1 MKIHF
6 IAIGGAAMHSLAI
19 ALHLKGNKVT
29 GSDDE
34 IFEPARTQ
42 LANNGLLP
50 EAPGWF
56 EEKIQADLDAVIL
69 GMHAR
74 KDNPELK
81 KALGLGIRVYSYPE
95 FLYHETADKTRVV
108 IAGSHGKTTITSMV
122 MHILRENGY
131 RFDYMAGSKLEGFDN
146 MVSLNRDSR
155 IAVFEGDE
163 YLASCLDPRP
173 KFILYQPHIAL
184 ISGIAWD
191 HINVFPTWEN
201 YVDQFRIFIRNMPA
215 EGCLVY
221 CNEDRMLA
229 SVAEE
234 TNPALKKIPYS
245 TPEYTIEQEG
255 VTITDLGIPYH
266 LQIFGRHN
274 MQNLQ
279 GARIIC
285 RQLGV
290 DDKMFYSAITRF
302 KGAGKRLQLLG
313 QKGKTSVF
321 LDFAHSPSKVEATVR
336 AVKEQ
341 FAGRRLVA
349 CLELHT
355 YSSLNKSFLAHYR
368 HTLDAADVALV
379 YYNPETIKHKRL
391 EDISQ
396 GEVIKAFSTRGLQ
409 VFREKEELESFF
421 QNSKWDN
428 SILLLMS
435 SGNFSGLDTKA
446 LAERILSGL

>member
-1 MKIHF
+1 
-6 IAIGGAAMHSLAI
+6 
-19 ALHLKGNKVT
+19 
-29 GSDDE
+29 
-34 IFEPARTQ
+34 
-42 LANNGLLP
+42 
-50 EAPGWF
+50 
-56 EEKIQADLDAVIL
+56 
-69 GMHAR
+69 
-74 KDNPELK
+74 
-81 KALGLGIRVYSYPE
+81 
-95 FLYHETADKTRVV
+95 
-108 IAGSHGKTTITSMV
+108 
-122 MHILRENGY
+122 
-131 RFDYMAGSKLEGFDN
+131 
-146 MVSLNRDSR
+146 
-155 IAVFEGDE
+155 
-163 YLASCLDPRP
+163 
-173 KFILYQPHIAL
+173 
-184 ISGIAWD
+184 
-191 HINVFPTWEN
+191 
-201 YVDQFRIFIRNMPA
+201 
-215 EGCLVY
+215 
-221 CNEDRMLA
+221 
-229 SVAEE
+229 
-234 TNPALKKIPYS
+234 
-245 TPEYTIEQEG
+245 
-255 VTITDLGIPYH
+255 
-266 LQIFGRHN
+266 